1 MFSISHGGGKELV
14 SIPIKTCIS
23 VSNASACATDNS
35 EGGPVDDALAT
46 LANVESSIPI
56 TVECW
61 RDNSSVSKATKEAVC
76 VRLIATRTDEPIG
89 CSVNELC
96 CCCHKRVPPAHP
108 LAGLGVSKD
117 LLVVPAP

>member
-14 SIPIKTCIS
+14 GCPIKLCVS
-23 VSNASACATDNS
+23 VSNASACATHDS
-35 EGGPVDDALAT
+35 ECGPVDDALAT
-46 LANVESSIPI
+46 LANVESSIPL

-61 RDNSSVSKATKEAVC
+61 RDNSPVSKATKEAVC

-96 CCCHKRVPPAHP
+96 CCHTITLQAITV
-108 LAGLGVSKD
+108 
-117 LLVVPAP
+117 

>member
-96 CCCHKRVPPAHP
+96 CCHKRVPPAHP